1 MPTSLPITKICVA
14 ISNHVAKQRLIDG
27 IIWSIDHISR
37 YFKDLAISDE
47 VIQGYQE
54 SSPILSSYS
63 KETVREYVGLNK
75 FPITTFGSIYSNSS
89 YRYIRTEVAH
99 EYMQI
104 LKTLSLCYDE
114 LSQKNTQKNTQ
125 KKRKN
130 NQSSNIL

>member
-1 MPTSLPITKICVA
+1 
-14 ISNHVAKQRLIDG
+14 
-27 IIWSIDHISR
+27 
-37 YFKDLAISDE
+37 

-75 FPITTFGSIYSNSS
+75 FPITTFGSIYSHSS
-89 YRYIRTEVAH
+89 YKYIRTEVAH

-104 LKTLSLCYDE
+104 LKTLSLHYDE
-114 LSQKNTQKNTQ
+114 LSQKTTQNNTQ

-130 NQSSNIL
+130 QKKNNQSSNTL